1 MGFSTREW
9 TCPVSLS
16 SMKVN
21 VVADDWSSGNRL
33 YWIDAAGDIRKV
45 IMDIP
50 FSARLFLLTNQPMII
65 VIMYV
70 CMQTRDVHY
79 ADYDIA
85 DMLFIPFIHAVMVL
99 RKALMTQYEQPVLI
113 DGVFLLV

>member
-1 MGFSTREW
+1 MH
-9 TCPVSLS
+9 
-16 SMKVN
+16 
-21 VVADDWSSGNRL
+21 AD
-33 YWIDAAGDIRKV
+33 
-45 IMDIP
+45 
-50 FSARLFLLTNQPMII
+50 ARCI
-65 VIMYV
+65 
-70 CMQTRDVHY
+70 HY